1 MEVMKKE
8 EALLEELA
16 RMNEEKTKKDEENEK
31 LRQQLTSMKVKM
43 EQVSLLKYFR
53 CFSQFNVLG
62 RLLIELYS
70 IVHTLHLIERLS

>member
-1 MEVMKKE
+1 MKLEVMKKE

-43 EQVSLLKYFR
+43 EQVSLLKYF
-53 CFSQFNVLG
+53 CC
-62 RLLIELYS
+62 LLTQKIA
-70 IVHTLHLIERLS
+70 

>member
-1 MEVMKKE
+1 MKLEVMKKE

-53 CFSQFNVLG
+53 CFSRYNVMFLADFYC
-62 RLLIELYS
+62 IA
-70 IVHTLHLIERLS
+70 LHLFERS